1 MDTFLAFMEW
11 ADDIGNRPAA
21 WSFFPVQS
29 NYKITGSL
37 ASVMNIFMEYNLL
50 NTFQIYYLLIT

>member
-21 WSFFPVQS
+21 WSSCPVQS

-50 NTFQIYYLLIT
+50 NTF